1 MLGAETDESGGTVW
15 GAIRGRLIGRTAVF
29 GAVCRGS
36 SPLPGT
42 MTLRAVVLA
51 AGAGTRMRS
60 DLPKPLH
67 EVCGKAMVLHVID
80 ALTVTQPDEI
90 AVVVG
95 HGGDLVAETVQQA
108 APTWA
113 NIKFAT
119 QHEQHGTG
127 HATQV
132 GITVLS
138 APSADDAVIVLPGD
152 TPLLTA
158 ETINRLVSEHIA
170 NGDSSTL
177 LTSELD
183 DPTGYGRIVRKTD
196 GSVERIVEQR
206 DATPTELLI
215 TEWNAGVYVFNHS
228 ELLPALGELST
239 DNSQHEYY
247 LTDAIAALA
256 QDGHVG
262 SVGTEPDE
270 TRGVNDREQLAEVEH
285 IMRARDHQNG

>member
-1 MLGAETDESGGTVW
+1 MLGAVTGEPGGTVW

-51 AGAGTRMRS
+51 AGAGTRMKS

-80 ALTVTQPDEI
+80 ALAAAQPDEVS
-90 AVVVG
+90 VVVG
-95 HGGDLVAETVQQA
+95 HGGDLVAEIVQQA
-108 APTWA
+108 SPTWA
-113 NIKFAT
+113 NIRFAT

-132 GITVLS
+132 GITALS
-138 APSADDAVIVLPGD
+138 APSTGDAVIVLPGD
-152 TPLLTA
+152 TPLLTSQ
-158 ETINRLVSEHIA
+158 TINRLVSEHIT
-170 NGDSSTL
+170 NGHSSTL

-183 DPTGYGRIVRKTD
+183 DPTGYGRIVRKAD

-206 DATPTELLI
+206 DASAAELLI
-215 TEWNAGVYVFNHS
+215 TEWNAGVYVFNHAQ
-228 ELLPALGELST
+228 LLPGLSELST

-262 SVGTEPDE
+262 SVSTEPDE

-285 IMRARDHQNG
+285 IMSARDHHIG

>member
-1 MLGAETDESGGTVW
+1 MLGAGTNESGGTVW
-15 GAIRGRLIGRTAVF
+15 RTIRGRLIGRTAVF

-51 AGAGTRMRS
+51 AGAGTRMKS

-80 ALTVTQPDEI
+80 ALAATQPDEI
-90 AVVVG
+90 SVVVG
-95 HGGDLVAETVQQA
+95 HGGDLVVETVQQA

-113 NIKFAT
+113 KIRFAT
-119 QHEQHGTG
+119 QHEQQGTG

-132 GITVLS
+132 GITALS
-138 APSADDAVIVLPGD
+138 APSADDALIVLPGD

-158 ETINRLVSEHIA
+158 ETINRLVSNHIA
-170 NGDSSTL
+170 NSHSSTV

-183 DPTGYGRIVRKTD
+183 DPAGYGRIVRKAN
-196 GSVERIVEQR
+196 GSVERIVEQH
-206 DATPTELLI
+206 DASPAELLI
-215 TEWNAGVYVFNHS
+215 TEWNAGVYVFNHAQ
-228 ELLPALGELST
+228 LLPALSELSA

-262 SVGTEPDE
+262 SVSTEPDE
-270 TRGVNDREQLAEVEH
+270 TRGVNDREQLVEVEH
-285 IMRARDHQNG
+285 IMLARDLHNG

>member
-1 MLGAETDESGGTVW
+1 
-15 GAIRGRLIGRTAVF
+15 
-29 GAVCRGS
+29 
-36 SPLPGT
+36 

-51 AGAGTRMRS
+51 AGAGTRMKS

-80 ALTVTQPDEI
+80 ALAATQPDEI
-90 AVVVG
+90 SVVVG
-95 HGGDLVAETVQQA
+95 HGGKLVAETVQHA
-108 APTWA
+108 AHTWA

-127 HATQV
+127 HATHV
-132 GITVLS
+132 GITALS

-158 ETINRLVSEHIA
+158 ETIDRLVSEHLA
-170 NGDSSTL
+170 NSHSSTL

-183 DPTGYGRIVRKTD
+183 DPTGYGRIVRNAD
-196 GSVERIVEQR
+196 GSVERIIEQR
-206 DATPTELLI
+206 DASPTELLI
-215 TEWNAGVYVFNHS
+215 TEWNAGVYVFNHAQ
-228 ELLPALGELST
+228 LLPALSELSA

-256 QDGHVG
+256 RDGHVG
-262 SVGTEPDE
+262 SVSTESDE
-270 TRGVNDREQLAEVEH
+270 TRGVNNREQLAEVEQ
-285 IMRARDHQNG
+285 IMLARDHRNR

>member
-1 MLGAETDESGGTVW
+1 MLGAVTGEPGGTVW

-51 AGAGTRMRS
+51 AGAGTRMKS

-80 ALTVTQPDEI
+80 ALAAAQPDEVS
-90 AVVVG
+90 VVVG
-95 HGGDLVAETVQQA
+95 HGGDLVAEIVQQA
-108 APTWA
+108 SPTWA
-113 NIKFAT
+113 NIRFAT

-132 GITVLS
+132 GITALS
-138 APSADDAVIVLPGD
+138 APSTGDAVIVLPGD
-152 TPLLTA
+152 TPLLTSQ
-158 ETINRLVSEHIA
+158 TINRLVSEYIT
-170 NGDSSTL
+170 NGHSSTL

-183 DPTGYGRIVRKTD
+183 DPTGYGRIVRKAD

-206 DATPTELLI
+206 DASAAELLI
-215 TEWNAGVYVFNHS
+215 TEWNAGVYVFNHAQ
-228 ELLPALGELST
+228 LLPALSELST

-262 SVGTEPDE
+262 SVSTEPDE

-285 IMRARDHQNG
+285 IMSARDHHNG

>member
-1 MLGAETDESGGTVW
+1 MLGAETGQSGGTVW

-51 AGAGTRMRS
+51 AGAGTRMKS

-80 ALTVTQPDEI
+80 ALAASQPDEI
-90 AVVVG
+90 SVVVG
-95 HGGDLVAETVQQA
+95 HGGDLVADTVQQA

-113 NIKFAT
+113 KIRFAT

-132 GITVLS
+132 GITALS
-138 APSADDAVIVLPGD
+138 APSADDAVIVLSGD
-152 TPLLTA
+152 TPLLAA
-158 ETINRLVSEHIA
+158 ETINRLVSEHTA
-170 NGDSSTL
+170 NDHSSTL

-228 ELLPALGELST
+228 KLLPALGELST
-239 DNSQHEYY
+239 DNSQNEYY

-262 SVGTEPDE
+262 SVSTEPDE
-270 TRGVNDREQLAEVEH
+270 TRGVNDREQLIEVEH
-285 IMRARDHQNG
+285 IMRAREHHDG

>member
-15 GAIRGRLIGRTAVF
+15 RTIRGRLIGRTAVF

-51 AGAGTRMRS
+51 AGAGTRMKS

-67 EVCGKAMVLHVID
+67 EVCGKAMVLHVVD
-80 ALTVTQPDEI
+80 ALAATQPDEI
-90 AVVVG
+90 SVVVG
-95 HGGDLVAETVQQA
+95 HGGVLVVETVQQA

-113 NIKFAT
+113 NIRFAT

-127 HATQV
+127 HATQIGV
-132 GITVLS
+132 TALS

-158 ETINRLVSEHIA
+158 ETINRLVSNHIA
-170 NGDSSTL
+170 NSHSLTL

-183 DPTGYGRIVRKTD
+183 DPTGYGRIVRKAD

-206 DATPTELLI
+206 DASPAELLI
-215 TEWNAGVYVFNHS
+215 TEWNAGVYVFNHAQ
-228 ELLPALGELST
+228 LLPALSELST

-247 LTDAIAALA
+247 LTDAITTLA

-262 SVGTEPDE
+262 SVSTEPDE
-270 TRGVNDREQLAEVEH
+270 ARGVNDHEQLVEVEH
-285 IMRARDHQNG
+285 IMLARDHHNG

>member
-1 MLGAETDESGGTVW
+1 
-15 GAIRGRLIGRTAVF
+15 
-29 GAVCRGS
+29 
-36 SPLPGT
+36 

-51 AGAGTRMRS
+51 AGAGTRMKS

-67 EVCGKAMVLHVID
+67 EVCGKAMVLHVVD
-80 ALTVTQPDEI
+80 ALAATQPDEI
-90 AVVVG
+90 SVVVG
-95 HGGDLVAETVQQA
+95 HGGVLVVETVQQA

-113 NIKFAT
+113 NIRFAT

-127 HATQV
+127 HATQIGV
-132 GITVLS
+132 TALS

-158 ETINRLVSEHIA
+158 ETINRLVSHHIA
-170 NGDSSTL
+170 NSHSLTL

-183 DPTGYGRIVRKTD
+183 DPTGYGRIVRKAD

-206 DATPTELLI
+206 DASPAELLI
-215 TEWNAGVYVFNHS
+215 KEWNAGVYVFNHAQ
-228 ELLPALGELST
+228 LLPALSELSA

-247 LTDAIAALA
+247 LTDAVSALA

-262 SVGTEPDE
+262 SISTEPDE
-270 TRGVNDREQLAEVEH
+270 TRGVNDHEQLVEVEH
-285 IMRARDHQNG
+285 IMLARDHHNG

>member
-1 MLGAETDESGGTVW
+1 MLGAETGESGGTVW
-15 GAIRGRLIGRTAVF
+15 GTIRGRLIGRTAVF

-42 MTLRAVVLA
+42 MILRAIVLA
-51 AGAGTRMRS
+51 AGAGTRMKS

-67 EVCGKAMVLHVID
+67 EVCGKPMVLHVID
-80 ALTVTQPDEI
+80 ALAVTQPDEI
-90 AVVVG
+90 TVVVG
-95 HGGDLVAETVQQA
+95 HGGDRVAETVQQV

-113 NIKFAT
+113 NLRFAT
-119 QHEQHGTG
+119 QQEQHGTG

-132 GITVLS
+132 GITALS

-152 TPLLTA
+152 TPLLTT
-158 ETINRLVSEHIA
+158 ETINRLVSNHIA
-170 NGDSSTL
+170 NSHSSTL

-206 DATPTELLI
+206 DASPAELLI
-215 TEWNAGVYVFNHS
+215 TEWNAGVYVFNHAQ
-228 ELLPALGELST
+228 LVPALNGLST

-256 QDGHVG
+256 QDGQVG
-262 SVGTEPDE
+262 SVSTEPDE
-270 TRGVNDREQLAEVEH
+270 TRGVNDYDQLVEVER
-285 IMRARDHQNG
+285 IMLARDHFNG

>member
-51 AGAGTRMRS
+51 AGAGTRMKS

-80 ALTVTQPDEI
+80 ALAATQPDEI
-90 AVVVG
+90 SVVVG

-113 NIKFAT
+113 NIRFAT

-132 GITVLS
+132 GITALS

-170 NGDSSTL
+170 NGHSSTL

-215 TEWNAGVYVFNHS
+215 TEWNAGVYVCSTIPNCCPLWANSVPITPNTSTTSPTRLLHS
-228 ELLPALGELST
+228 LKMDRSGRSAPSQTKLG
-239 DNSQHEYY
+239 
-247 LTDAIAALA
+247 A
-256 QDGHVG
+256 
-262 SVGTEPDE
+262 
-270 TRGVNDREQLAEVEH
+270 
-285 IMRARDHQNG
+285 